1 MITNSTFIPVSE
13 VIGDAAKALNDPE
26 QRKLTPG
33 FYLSAAQRALS
44 TLCHDVDADERHW
57 EADIPESMI
66 LQLPFGMTNKSVAM
80 LFNGDHCNISGGKT
94 LYIKPNYYH
103 KGIPTTGAVENNPGS
118 GEDLVQRWYYNNN
131 LTAAWW
137 GNNIFYAGESNGC
150 LYLGPSCAAFEHL
163 HITYT
168 GIGIDKWGCDFNIPE
183 WAREAITNQIIERGA
198 ADLWMMTGE
207 SRYRGKE
214 QDMKEQNSITNPN
227 GSWIRALRWWS
238 RMDRKQRTDIWT
250 YTSYF
255 GIPPY

>member
-1 MITNSTFIPVSE
+1 MITSATFLPVSE
-13 VIGDAAKALNDPE
+13 VIGDAARELGDPE

-57 EADIPESMI
+57 EAEIPESMI

-80 LFNGDHCNISGGKT
+80 LFNGDHCDISSGKT

-103 KGIPTTGAVENNPGS
+103 KGVPNKGGVANNHGS
-118 GEDLVQRWYYNNN
+118 GEDLVQWWYNNSLVN
-131 LTAAWW
+131 SWW
-137 GNNIFYAGESNGC
+137 RNYVFYAGESNGC
-150 LYLGPSCAAFEHL
+150 LYLGPSCAAFQKL

-183 WAREAITNQIIERGA
+183 WAREAITNQIMERA
-198 ADLWMMTGE
+198 AASLWMMTGDA
-207 SRYRGKE
+207 RYRAIQ
-214 QDMKEQNSITNPN
+214 QDKKAENSVTNTN

-238 RMDRKQRTDIWT
+238 RMDRKQRTDAWVFT
-250 YTSYF
+250 TWF
-255 GIPPY
+255 GVPPY